1 MRFFLKISIYCI
13 FAFLLNPAFSQTQDA
28 SCPLENKTI
37 AVHGGTISYL
47 VGGKGPPV
55 LLIHGLFAQKEQWMD
70 VGCVLA
76 KEGFEVF
83 AIDLPGYGAS
93 SGYPVTVYS
102 LESQVEILHEWL
114 LVLGKCLGKNTEAAG
129 INIAG
134 SSMGGTIAALYT
146 KKYPNDIKTL
156 AFIGAPM
163 GVIGWSPQVKKAIF
177 EGINPFIP
185 INEKQFD
192 LEMGL
197 LFFQP
202 PMIDAG
208 IKEKLIQD
216 YKDNN
221 RHYQQVWDMVNFY
234 GQALVG
240 PAKQSP
246 RTLILWGEQDGIFNI
261 EGMWQLKKEFANSQ
275 ATQFSDSAHLLM
287 LEQPKKVV
295 KIYGDFLRK

>member
-55 LLIHGLFAQKEQWMD
+55 LLIHGLFAQKEQWME
-70 VGCVLA
+70 VGCAMA
-76 KEGFEVF
+76 KEGFDVI
-83 AIDLPGYGAS
+83 ALDLPGYGAS
-93 SGYPVTVYS
+93 NGYPVTVYP
-102 LESQVEILHEWL
+102 LDTQVEILHEWRSR
-114 LVLGKCLGKNTEAAG
+114 LGKNTESG
-129 INIAG
+129 RINIAG
-134 SSMGGTIAALYT
+134 SSMGGTIAALYA

-177 EGINPFIP
+177 EGVNPFIP
-185 INEKQFD
+185 INEKQFE
-192 LEMGL
+192 LEMSL

-202 PMIDAG
+202 PVIDAN
-208 IKEKLIQD
+208 IKEKLIED
-216 YKDNN
+216 YIDNN
-221 RHYQQVWDMVNFY
+221 RHYQQVWDIVNLY
-234 GQALVG
+234 DQALDRSTKRG
-240 PAKQSP
+240 P
-246 RTLILWGEQDGIFNI
+246 RTLILWGEHDGIFNI
-261 EGMWQLKKEFANSQ
+261 EGMGKLKKEFMNSQ

-287 LEQPKKVV
+287 LEQSKRVV
-295 KIYGDFLRK
+295 TIYGDFLRK